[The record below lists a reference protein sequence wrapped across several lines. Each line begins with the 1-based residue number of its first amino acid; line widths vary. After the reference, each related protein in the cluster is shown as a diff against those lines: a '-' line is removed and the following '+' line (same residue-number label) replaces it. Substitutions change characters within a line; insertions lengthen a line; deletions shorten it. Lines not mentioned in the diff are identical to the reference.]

1 MSYDTGTG
9 TYRPG
14 AWEHPLDPPNVLPLN
29 PPHSDTAEL
38 QETLDAAMWL
48 AFALTGALG
57 AAIAWGWLRGRRAR
71 R

>member
-1 MSYDTGTG
+1 MSGTS

-14 AWEHPLDPPNVLPLN
+14 TWEHPLDPPLSQMPLPPRPL
-29 PPHSDTAEL
+29 DTTEL

-57 AAIAWGWLRGRRAR
+57 AAIVWGWLRGRRAR